1 VKTFND
7 NSGRTWTVSLNI
19 GALKRVRSLCEVDL
33 MAAVEGKLVERLVT
47 DPVLL
52 CDVLFAVCAEEA
64 EKKGVT
70 DEEFGRSLA
79 GDAIDAGTTAL
90 LEELVDFFPKRRRE
104 VLRTALRKMD
114 ALQEKSVKAA
124 MIFIQSP
131 VLDRRVD
138 EALAEILGRA
148 EREGRGESAEMPP
161 PETSGSGPV
170 PLPEHGPSPT
180 SLPVASV

>member
-1 VKTFND
+1 MKTFND
-7 NSGRTWTVSLNI
+7 NSGRTWTVSLNV

-52 CDVLFAVCAEEA
+52 CDVLFAICAEEA

-104 VLRTALRKMD
+104 VLRSALRKMD

-138 EALAEILGRA
+138 EALAEILYRA
-148 EREGRGESAEMPP
+148 EREGSGESAETPP
-161 PETSGSGPV
+161 PETSGSAAV
-170 PLPEHGPSPT
+170 PLPEPGPSST
-180 SLPVASV
+180 SSQAASA